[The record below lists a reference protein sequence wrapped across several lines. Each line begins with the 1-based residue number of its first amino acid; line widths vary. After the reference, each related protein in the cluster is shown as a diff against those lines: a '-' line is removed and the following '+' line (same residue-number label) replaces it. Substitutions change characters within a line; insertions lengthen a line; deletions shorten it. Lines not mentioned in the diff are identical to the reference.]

1 VAGGAFAASPIASA
15 VSGVELGFGTG
26 PIDLR
31 EGVLSM
37 IEEAC
42 ANRGGENACF
52 DRASLLRGDVPN
64 IRGTTLAREAR

>member
-1 VAGGAFAASPIASA
+1 
-15 VSGVELGFGTG
+15 
-26 PIDLR
+26 
-31 EGVLSM
+31 M